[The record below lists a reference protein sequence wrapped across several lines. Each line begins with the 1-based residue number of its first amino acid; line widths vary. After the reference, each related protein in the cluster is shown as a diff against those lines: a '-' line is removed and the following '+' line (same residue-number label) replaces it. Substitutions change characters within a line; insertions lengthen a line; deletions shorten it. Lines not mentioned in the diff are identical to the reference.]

1 MSLKKHRLDLVYF
14 VLRASLELLERTPR
28 IESIAK
34 TARPQRGTRRSS
46 CGSPPSL
53 CALLADGG
61 ILKTGVGVVS
71 DLARLEASLG
81 LAACNGGVELSS

>member
-1 MSLKKHRLDLVYF
+1 M
-14 VLRASLELLERTPR
+14 VLRACTLSTLLLRLCAFRHEP
-28 IESIAK
+28 A
-34 TARPQRGTRRSS
+34 
-46 CGSPPSL
+46 PPSL